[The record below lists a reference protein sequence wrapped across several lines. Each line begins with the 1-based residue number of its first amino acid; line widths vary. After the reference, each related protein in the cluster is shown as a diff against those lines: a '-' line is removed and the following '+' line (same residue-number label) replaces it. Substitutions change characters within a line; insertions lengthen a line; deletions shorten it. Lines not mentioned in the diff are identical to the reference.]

1 MWRQT
6 KSMRLSSSPN
16 GVYLQQ
22 HNLQFNEY
30 VALFYCLSKGTSTLL
45 NLAKLSIG
53 EKFSNAASAMAEQD
67 INVQKEIRTRLR
79 NSIHDTKSLLIKGGE
94 NRSSKKETWCRLSK
108 NH

>member
-1 MWRQT
+1 MEFT
-6 KSMRLSSSPN
+6 YNSTTYSLTSMSPFSI
-16 GVYLQQ
+16 VYQKVPQ
-22 HNLQFNEY
+22 H
-30 VALFYCLSKGTSTLL
+30 LL

-79 NSIHDTKSLLIKGGE
+79 NSIQDTKPLLIKGGE